1 MELSLKN
8 LQLLVAENE
17 EYLNRVLVDEVQ
29 PLLGC
34 TDITIVALGTALA
47 AQAAYGFIPH
57 WVDSEAERQPFT
69 EIDPE
74 QVFSISIQMN
84 EGLYKNAHATAVPN
98 SGGHSGLVESAALA
112 LFCNPEKKLN
122 LFAEVDEKQLENMHK
137 IISKTEITVET
148 IQKSACN
155 LYLRCSVTLQGKEGE
170 GLVIGESWLE
180 ESYTRVVSL
189 IRNGK
194 QLYRRT
200 REPTDISDWE
210 IPLEIPILLQALENL
225 TPEVYQR
232 LEETVELNTLAYEY
246 GLKHAPGLG
255 IGRKFNRLI
264 QKKLIGND
272 AANQAAWKTA
282 AAEDVRMGGENV
294 AVMGIASS
302 GSHGIASSIPIIAVA
317 QEIPKKRQRLLQSI
331 ALSFWITQKVNSLT
345 GFLSVPCG
353 CVIKSGIGATSAI
366 TYYLG
371 GTVSQIE
378 QAINNF
384 IISMAGVLC
393 DGGKTTCSIKLANS
407 ASTAVQS
414 AFLAIEGVQF
424 TNETGGLVRENMNQN
439 VKNMIQV
446 SKSMQ
451 NVDATIIEILKGY

>member
-17 EYLNRVLVDEVQ
+17 EYLNRVIVDEVQ

-47 AQAAYGFIPH
+47 AQAVYEFIPQ
-57 WVDSEAERQPFT
+57 WVDPDADRRPFT
-69 EIDPE
+69 KINPE
-74 QVFSISIQMN
+74 EVISISIQMN
-84 EGLYKNAHATAVPN
+84 EGLYKNSHATAIPN
-98 SGGHSGLVESAALA
+98 SGGHSGIVSSAALA
-112 LFCNPEKKLN
+112 LFSNPEKKLN
-122 LFAEVDEKQLENMHK
+122 LFTEVDEKQLENMDK
-137 IISKTEITVET
+137 IIAKTRITVET
-148 IQKSACN
+148 IQKPACN
-155 LYLRCSVTLQGKEGE
+155 LYLRCRVTLQGKEG
-170 GLVIGESWLE
+170 LIIGESWLE
-180 ESYTRVVSL
+180 DSYTRVVSL
-189 IRNGK
+189 KRNGK
-194 QLYRRT
+194 QLYERT
-200 REPTDISDWE
+200 EEPTNISDWE
-210 IPLEIPILLQALENL
+210 IPLDIPILLQALQNL
-225 TPEVYQR
+225 TPEAYQR
-232 LEETVELNTLAYEY
+232 LEETVELNSLAYEY

-264 QKKLIGND
+264 QKNLIGSD

-282 AAEDVRMGGENV
+282 AAEDVRMGGENI

-302 GSHGIASSIPIIAVA
+302 GSHGIASSIPVIAVA
-317 QEIPKKRQRLLQSI
+317 QEIPKNRQRLFQSI

-353 CVIKSGIGATSAI
+353 CVIKSGIGVTAGI

-371 GTVSQIE
+371 GTISQIE

-414 AFLAIEGVQF
+414 ALLALEGVQF
-424 TNETGGLVRENMNQN
+424 ANETGGLVRENMNQN
-439 VKNMIQV
+439 VKNMIQI

-451 NVDATIIEILKGY
+451 NVDSTIIEILKGY

>member
-1 MELSLKN
+1 MELSLSN
-8 LQLLVAENE
+8 LQLLVAEIE
-17 EYLNRVLVDEVQ
+17 QYLNRVLVEEVQ

-47 AQAAYGFIPH
+47 AQAAYDFIPE
-57 WVDSEAERQPFT
+57 WVNPEADRQPFT
-69 EIDPE
+69 EINPDE
-74 QVFSISIQMN
+74 VISISIQMN
-84 EGLYKNAHATAVPN
+84 EGLYKNSHATAVPN
-98 SGGHSGLVESAALA
+98 SGGHGGIVKSAALA
-112 LFCNPEKKLN
+112 LFCNPEEKLN
-122 LFAEVDEKQLENMHK
+122 LFAEVDEKNLENMHK
-137 IISKTEITVET
+137 IIAKTEITVET
-148 IQKSACN
+148 IHKPACN
-155 LYLRCSVTLQGKEGE
+155 LYLRCKITLQGKEG
-170 GLVIGESWLE
+170 LITGEAWLE
-180 ESYTRVVSL
+180 DSYTRVVSL
-189 IRNGK
+189 VRDGK
-194 QLYRRT
+194 QLYEKT
-200 REPTDISDWE
+200 GEPTNIGDWE
-210 IPLEIPILLQALENL
+210 IPLDIPILLQALQNL
-225 TPEVYQR
+225 TPEAYQR

-246 GLKHAPGLG
+246 GLKHVPGLG
-255 IGRKFNRLI
+255 IGRKFNQLI

-302 GSHGIASSIPIIAVA
+302 GSHGIASSIPVIAVA
-317 QEIPKKRQRLLQSI
+317 QEIKKNRQKLLQSI
-331 ALSFWITQKVNSLT
+331 ALSFWITQRVNSQT

-353 CVIKSGIGATSAI
+353 CVIKSGIGATAGI
-366 TYYLG
+366 TYYMG

-414 AFLAIEGVQF
+414 AFLALEGVQF
-424 TNETGGLVRENMNQN
+424 SDETGGLVRENLQKN
-439 VKNMIQV
+439 VENMILV

-451 NVDATIIEILKGY
+451 NVDSTIIKILKGY